1 MRKTTL
7 LSFGYNSS
15 LKLKIHWPFWNE
27 CCTIKYLNMHWAF
40 ETYSKKITPCSLKQ
54 FYLGFY
60 ILEIRTKF
68 VFGYTQNIY
77 LSKNN
82 HIILFIWFL
91 CLPRTLIVFGK
102 KYYMWV
108 GWQNLSFCNMI
119 FNTFYWH
126 FPVPSS
132 FGVFWYKPF
141 FLKKIYIQIK
151 LLHPKN

>member
-1 MRKTTL
+1 M
-7 LSFGYNSS
+7 
-15 LKLKIHWPFWNE
+15 KLIQKKLHHVLWNNF
-27 CCTIKYLNMHWAF
+27 ILAF
-40 ETYSKKITPCSLKQ
+40 D
-54 FYLGFY
+54 

-82 HIILFIWFL
+82 HTILFIWFL

-141 FLKKIYIQIK
+141 FLKKN
-151 LLHPKN
+151 LHPDQITTPQKLNKIRWFSKTSKRKWGLT